1 MASGNSLF
9 FFLLMSILAL
19 PAHVSA
25 LEALSSDTQ
34 NDTASLFDEP
44 IPIDAQRAFKEA
56 ISSFEDGNVDR
67 AELLF
72 TALSRTHPKLAG
84 PYTNLGI
91 IYSKTDRLNKAEGA
105 LLRSVTLNSENPHV
119 YNYLGIVY
127 RKIGRFHDALTYYKK
142 ALELSSDLADV
153 HLNMGILYDLYLSEP
168 VKALE
173 HYQHFQALNGKEDK
187 DVHKWIVEVTR
198 RIKRSK
204 R

>member
-1 MASGNSLF
+1 MASGNPLF
-9 FFLLMSILAL
+9 VFLLLSVLVL

-25 LEALSSDTQ
+25 LEASSSDAKS
-34 NDTASLFDEP
+34 DTAGLFDEP

-72 TALSRTHPKLAG
+72 SGLSQTHPMLAG
-84 PYTNLGI
+84 SYTNLGI
-91 IYSKTDRLNKAEGA
+91 IYSRTDRLNKAEGA
-105 LLRSVTLNSENPHV
+105 LLRSVTLNSENPHA

-127 RKIGRFHDALTYYKK
+127 RKIGRFQDALAYYKK
-142 ALELSSDLADV
+142 ALELSPDLADV
-153 HLNMGILYDLYLSEP
+153 HLNMGILHDLYLSDP
-168 VKALE
+168 VTALE